1 MATSQ
6 KPEPED
12 LIKIE
17 NQICFPLY
25 TASRLMVQLYK
36 PYLDPIG
43 LTYPQYLV
51 MMVLWEK
58 EGLNVKQIGDILLLD
73 SATLTQILKN
83 LEKMELITRERVK
96 GDARTVMNRPTKKGI
111 ALKKKALAVPQGLSC
126 HFEGSASD
134 VMSLKP
140 MLLKLIS
147 VINDALERVEKA
159 PADR

>member
-1 MATSQ
+1 MPHDLHQS
-6 KPEPED
+6 PEEF
-12 LIKIE
+12 LRLE
-17 NQICFPLY
+17 NQVCFPLY
-25 TASRLMVQLYK
+25 TAARLMVQLYK

-58 EGLNVKQIGDILLLD
+58 EALNVRQIGEYLMLD

-96 GDARTVMNRPTKKGI
+96 GNARTVMNRLTKKGQ
-111 ALKKKALAVPQGLSC
+111 ALKKKALSVPLGMSC
-126 HFEGSASD
+126 NFEGAQAD
-134 VMSLKP
+134 VAHLKP

-147 VINDALERVEKA
+147 LLNGALEKVGSTEE
-159 PADR
+159 